1 MTLQDIENVPR
12 EYLIPKEVASV
23 LDMDQYTI
31 NVAARDAPEKLGFP
45 VVVTGSRVRIPKE
58 AFIYFMKYGR
68 PQAEPPAKWV
78 ERCRQA
84 VLEAIRKEAGPT

>member
-1 MTLQDIENVPR
+1 MTLQEIEEIPR
-12 EYLIPKEVASV
+12 EYLIPREVASV

-31 NVAARDAPEKLGFP
+31 NVAAQSAPEKLGFP
-45 VVVTGSRVRIPKE
+45 VVVTGSRVRSPKE
-58 AFIYFMKYGR
+58 AFLYFRRYGR

-84 VLEAIRKEAGPT
+84 ALEAIAKEAPA